1 MVAIFRQYRY
11 NKHSDKTGVNICVK
25 MEENMDIISRLEQVS
40 VSRFHYKLLV
50 MTGLG
55 WLFDAMDTGIIA
67 FVLPVLAKEWALT
80 ATQVGVI
87 GSIGLFGMAIGAVLA
102 GSAADKWG
110 RKAVFAVTLLIYS
123 IATGLCGLA
132 WNYESLLVFRFL
144 VGFGL
149 GGELPVAATLM
160 AEYSPA
166 ASRGRFIVLL
176 ESFWAGGWLAAALI
190 SYLVIPYYGWQ
201 SAFFLGSVPALYV
214 FFIRLA
220 VPESIRFLID
230 KGRQNEAA
238 AIVSGIEQAAGIR
251 PAAQPMAAAKTDMPA
266 AAGTKI
272 AFSELWAAPLAKRTI
287 LLWLIWFGIVY
298 SYYGIF
304 TWLPSLL
311 VKQGHTVIKT
321 FEYVLIMTLAQL
333 PGYFSAAFLV
343 DRIGRKATL
352 AIYLAMSAVSAYCFG
367 QAGSA
372 EVVLF
377 WGSLMSFF
385 NLGAWGVVYT
395 YTPELYP
402 TRIRA
407 FGSGWAAAVGRFG
420 GILAPVIVGYLI
432 TGPEGFAQVF
442 TMFTGV
448 MLTVAVVVWLFGE
461 ETKSRTLDEISQ

>member
-1 MVAIFRQYRY
+1 M
-11 NKHSDKTGVNICVK
+11 
-25 MEENMDIISRLEQVS
+25 MEVISRLESVP

-50 MTGLG
+50 LTGLG
-55 WLFDAMDTGIIA
+55 WLFDAMDTGVIA
-67 FVLPVLAKEWALT
+67 FILPVLASEWGLST
-80 ATQVGVI
+80 AQMGYI
-87 GSIGLFGMAIGAVLA
+87 GSIGLLGMAVGAVLA
-102 GSAADKWG
+102 GSAADKFG
-110 RKAVFAVTLLIYS
+110 RKAVFSFTLIIYS
-123 IATGLCGLA
+123 VATGLCGLA

-160 AEYSPA
+160 TEYSPPGK
-166 ASRGRFIVLL
+166 RGRFVVLL
-176 ESFWAGGWLAAALI
+176 ESFWGAGWLVAALI
-190 SYLVIPYYGWQ
+190 SYLIIPRYGWQ
-201 SAFFLGSVPALYV
+201 MAFFIGALPALYV

-220 VPESIRFLID
+220 VPESIRYLMD
-230 KGRQNEAA
+230 KGRQAEALE
-238 AIVSGIEQAAGIR
+238 IVAKIEKEAGVISTVQ
-251 PAAQPMAAAKTDMPA
+251 PAATTATELTKTSEP
-266 AAGTKI
+266 KL
-272 AFSELWAAPLAKRTI
+272 AFKELWTAQFAKRTI
-287 LLWLIWFGIVY
+287 ILWIIWFGIVY

-304 TWLPSLL
+304 TWLPSLM

-333 PGYFSAAFLV
+333 PGYFSAAYFI

-352 AIYLAMSAVSAYCFG
+352 SIYLAMSAVSAYFFG
-367 QAGSA
+367 LGGSA
-372 EVVLF
+372 GVVLF

-420 GILAPVIVGYLI
+420 GILAPTIVGYMI
-432 TGPEGFAQVF
+432 TGPEGLPKVF

-448 MLTVAVVVWLFGE
+448 MMVVALAVWLFGE
-461 ETKSRTLDEISQ
+461 ETKGKTLDEISK